1 MAKSKMKFE
10 REQVDA
16 WASVYFKKKESLW
29 TAEVNLRVYINSKG
43 EPSIEDADVEFE
55 IDNKQ
60 VIYSGFKEF
69 YDGLF
74 GKGKYHDYISKL
86 IDEAE
91 VLYKA
96 QSPEYQLAAIKKT
109 QS

>member
-10 REQVDA
+10 KELVDA
-16 WASVYFKKKESLW
+16 WSNVYFKKKETLW
-29 TAEVNLRVYINSKG
+29 TAEVNLRVYINGKG

-55 IDNKQ
+55 IDNKAL
-60 VIYSGFKEF
+60 VYGGFKEF
-69 YDGLF
+69 YDKLF
-74 GKGKYHDYISKL
+74 GKGEYCEYTSKL